1 MDLGF
6 CGSLGKLRHILCK
19 WHLLRAL
26 KKNLKSH
33 VPLNMVE
40 DMMTELRVM
49 VNEKDEEVFKK
60 MQSGFIAKYEN
71 SSQTKTYIEYYR
83 KNYEVR
89 MQKWAMC
96 FRNFPHANINTTGH
110 IESFHHRLKK
120 VYLKRKVNRRLDD
133 LVNILLDIEWD
144 DHVARV
150 REVTVGTASQPQDI
164 LQRHK
169 RAMSLKDEDLK
180 QVDENTWDI
189 KASSGKDIYFIVHYH
204 EKCPSDHCFS
214 KCIQLACSSLC
225 AHMYSCSCKDN
236 HPLCKHVHKLHSF
249 LTRDL
254 VKQVRDNVMCDIDDL
269 PLPEEDI
276 VIVPQMSN
284 DSERRRTLAKSTK
297 ELEQNLSRLADF
309 ISSNDSNSIAKSNAV
324 AHAAHVTGEL
334 VLQLQYMSSEDSED
348 VDVTPMEPVMKFN
361 ANEKLKTQ
369 ASQVSSFKRPPA
381 KRKGKAQGMSST
393 KRQAVV
399 KNLLSVLQ
407 TSSSVKN
414 FTPPLSF
421 VPDLTDIVLKYRNE
435 KISLLNLKSLE
446 YDLPFDEKMKCMK
459 RDPAFHPGWLYSS
472 IINAYLDCLEE
483 QYPSVLSVS
492 SDLAWR
498 ASRGRSNS
506 SYLVKKLEDTQKDV
520 ILLPANLSGSHW
532 FIIAVRLDLA
542 PTQLWCYDPLQ
553 GKLSNAMEI
562 LLFQL
567 CEDLKLS
574 FRKSNWDTV
583 VYVEAAKQTD
593 NFNCGAHIFA
603 FAQQMARKSHPY
615 TVCSNINAFRKE
627 IYHTIVGECLSR
639 ETFDTEKCLVCCRD
653 FLKDAETDSNTWISC
668 AKCDQ
673 WFHVSC
679 VGEIHGSEFVC
690 PLLMNLS
697 L

>member
-1 MDLGF
+1 MIIDDNRRGWPVAHLITSKSDAETLQYFFKALKANVPAGVELDINCVISDDDAALINAMDLGI

-33 VPLNMVE
+33 VPLNMGE

-96 FRNFPHANINTTGH
+96 FRKFPHANINTTGH

-150 REVTVGTASQPQDI
+150 REATVGTASQPQDI

-189 KASSGKDIYFIVHYH
+189 KASSGKDIYFIVRYH

-236 HPLCKHVHKLHSF
+236 HPLCKHVHELHSF

-284 DSERRRTLAKSTK
+284 DSERRRPLAKSTK

-334 VLQLQYMSSEDSED
+334 VLQLQYMCSEDSED

-369 ASQVSSFKRPPA
+369 ASQVSSFKRPTA
-381 KRKGKAQGMSST
+381 RRRGKAQGMSPT

-421 VPDLTDIVLKYRNE
+421 VPDLTDIVLKCRNE

-446 YDLPFDEKMKCMK
+446 YDLPSDEKMK
-459 RDPAFHPGWLYSS
+459 
-472 IINAYLDCLEE
+472 YL
-483 QYPSVLSVS
+483 
-492 SDLAWR
+492 
-498 ASRGRSNS
+498 
-506 SYLVKKLEDTQKDV
+506 T
-520 ILLPANLSGSHW
+520 
-532 FIIAVRLDLA
+532 

-553 GKLSNAMEI
+553 GKLSNAMEV

-574 FRKSNWDTV
+574 FPKSNWDTV

-593 NFNCGAHIFA
+593 NFNCGAHICA

-653 FLKDAETDSNTWISC
+653 FLEDAETDSNTWISC

-679 VGEIHGSEFVC
+679 VGEIHGSELVSTFNESFFVMSC
-690 PLLMNLS
+690 FNIFIARSFAQIMLYS
-697 L
+697 V